1 MIASQAPVH
10 PAVRASRVLRVDLVS
25 LAWALL
31 VFTIGLWA
39 VRGGVDL
46 LAHPSGQWWRI
57 GASLSGMLATLC
69 GVYGLLLTARLRWME
84 RAAGLDRLFVW
95 HRISGDAMGVV
106 LVVHVLTSVLA
117 EQKLRGGIKNS
128 ILDMTGREPYM
139 ALATVGTALVGI
151 VIITSLRAVRQRLS
165 YETWYFI
172 HLTVYFGLALSLA
185 HQLTLGSTLTG
196 SLALQATWTTLV
208 SLAFATALFGRWW
221 KLLQS
226 VARPLRVAAIQ
237 RETDNTVSIVLGGK
251 NARNLRGEAG
261 QFVVLRVLRERQW
274 WKANPFS
281 LSAAPDGTSL
291 RVTVKERGDASS
303 ALSKV
308 RIGDRIAVEG
318 PYGVQTVSV
327 FEGKRPVFIAGG
339 IGIAPV
345 CAILQALPM
354 ETRPLVLLRARRV
367 EDIALLDE
375 ITALAERLGGG
386 VRTLLGP
393 TASLRGRDPFSATAL
408 RGAIGDTSCVAAHV
422 CGPPSLL
429 RAASSGLRAAGLQR
443 HDIHME
449 LPWW

>member
-1 MIASQAPVH
+1 MRNH
-10 PAVRASRVLRVDLVS
+10 RLLRTDLTAI
-25 LAWALL
+25 AWAML
-31 VFTIGLWA
+31 VFTVGLWA
-39 VRGGVDL
+39 VRGGWDL

-95 HRISGDAMGVV
+95 HRISGDTMGVLLV
-106 LVVHVLTSVLA
+106 LHVITSVLA
-117 EQKLRGGIKNS
+117 EQELRGGIKNA

-172 HLTVYFGLALSLA
+172 HVTVYFGLALSLA
-185 HQLTLGSTLTG
+185 HQLTLGSTLAG
-196 SLALQATWTTLV
+196 NLALQATWTTLV

-221 KLLQS
+221 KLIRS
-226 VARPLRVAAIQ
+226 VARPLRVTSVHC
-237 RETDNTVSIVLGGK
+237 ETDNAVSITIGGK

-261 QFVVLRVLRERQW
+261 QFVVLRLLRERQW

-281 LSAAPDGTSL
+281 LSAAPIGQSL
-291 RVTVKERGDASS
+291 RITVKERGDASS
-303 ALSKV
+303 ALAKV

-318 PYGVQTVSV
+318 PFGVQTPSL
-327 FEGKRPVFIAGG
+327 FADRRPVFVAGG

-345 CAILQALPM
+345 CALLQVLPAHSK
-354 ETRPLVLLRARRV
+354 PLVLLRARRV
-367 EDIALLDE
+367 EDIALLGE
-375 ITALAERLGGG
+375 ITVLTERLGGTLH
-386 VRTLLGP
+386 TLLGP
-393 TASLRGRDPFSATAL
+393 TASLRGQDPFSAHSL
-408 RGAIGDTSCVAAHV
+408 RAVIGSTDDVAAHV

-429 RAASSGLRAAGLQR
+429 RSAASGLRAAGVNR
-443 HDIHME
+443 NDIHME

>member
-1 MIASQAPVH
+1 M
-10 PAVRASRVLRVDLVS
+10 
-25 LAWALL
+25 AWAML
-31 VFTIGLWA
+31 VFTAGLWA
-39 VRGGVDL
+39 VRGGWDL
-46 LAHPSGQWWRI
+46 LVHPSGQWWRI

-95 HRISGDAMGVV
+95 HRISGDTMGVLLV
-106 LVVHVLTSVLA
+106 LHVITSVLA
-117 EQKLRGGIKNS
+117 EQELRGGIKNS

-185 HQLTLGSTLTG
+185 HQLTLGSTLAG
-196 SLALQATWTTLV
+196 NLALQATWTTLV

-221 KLLQS
+221 KLIRS
-226 VARPLRVAAIQ
+226 VARPLRVTSVH
-237 RETDNTVSIVLGGK
+237 RETDNAVSITIGGK

-261 QFVVLRVLRERQW
+261 QFVVLRLLREHQW

-281 LSAAPDGTSL
+281 LSAAPNGTSL

-318 PYGVQTVSV
+318 PYGVQTAAS
-327 FEGKRPVFIAGG
+327 FEGKRPLFIAGG

-345 CAILQALPM
+345 CAILQTLPS
-354 ETRPLVLLRARRV
+354 RSQPLVLLRARRA

-375 ITALAERLGGG
+375 ITVLTERLGGK

-393 TASLRGRDPFSATAL
+393 TASLSGRDPFSANAL
-408 RGAIGDTSCVAAHV
+408 RGVIGNTNNVVAHV

-429 RAASSGLRAAGLQR
+429 RSASSGLRAAGLQR